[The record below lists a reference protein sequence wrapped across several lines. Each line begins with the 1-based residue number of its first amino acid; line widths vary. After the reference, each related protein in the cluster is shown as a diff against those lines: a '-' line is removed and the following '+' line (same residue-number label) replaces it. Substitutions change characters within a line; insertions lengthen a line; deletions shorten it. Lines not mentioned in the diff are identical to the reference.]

1 MNMPGSLYWQEHGD
15 PHYAYWCTVAEVAFV
30 EGRQLVAPGSGGGVG
45 DVSEEQWALLDNEL
59 PVDSRGMSGVNTTV
73 GRDQVQDLENPR
85 ISSIPMTSTVSKS
98 SDASPK
104 ITKREPVLQ
113 QSGEGGTSF
122 KGPESN
128 ESLLK
133 FVLNKGTIGKMAAP
147 IVSVTA
153 SMMPVNCQHQVLQQP
168 PRPSPIQIEQ
178 LASANSLFTTPLAA
192 VGPTIKLDTDQ
203 LTQSLIIAPK
213 PERTLAHGPASVRSP
228 STTPAPSVSSNT
240 AMHNAKEKKDN
251 GADFM
256 KTKVKYFDRWLS
268 RMKRPA
274 FPKPPKGKDGKDTI
288 SRFKLRSDAIKAL
301 TSEDDKTLIAFVDV
315 QEKARKAAEAE
326 QAGVA
331 NTAIND
337 YDEDGMLVMK
347 HGHAPENTGFV
358 PLPSKNRNCEE
369 DGDGVSETGG
379 LETTR
384 RVKQNR
390 AGDTVID
397 YGQIVA
403 PIYWPFQQE
412 KRKFNGEEEEEEEAN
427 DIGESQV
434 APPAKRS
441 RIDNSGT
448 GQMQTSRDSGSR
460 VEHHNSSS

>member
-192 VGPTIKLDTDQ
+192 VGPTIKL
-203 LTQSLIIAPK
+203 
-213 PERTLAHGPASVRSP
+213 
-228 STTPAPSVSSNT
+228 
-240 AMHNAKEKKDN
+240 
-251 GADFM
+251 
-256 KTKVKYFDRWLS
+256 
-268 RMKRPA
+268 
-274 FPKPPKGKDGKDTI
+274 
-288 SRFKLRSDAIKAL
+288 RSDAIKAL